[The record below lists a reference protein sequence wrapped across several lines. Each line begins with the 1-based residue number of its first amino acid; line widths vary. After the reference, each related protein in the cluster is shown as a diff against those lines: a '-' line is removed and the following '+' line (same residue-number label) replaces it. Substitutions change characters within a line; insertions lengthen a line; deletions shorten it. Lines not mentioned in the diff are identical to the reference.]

1 MSQEQTNRVEQPVP
15 VEENGVS
22 AAPLAAGTPTSDSAP
37 ADQQQMSQEEG
48 TTTGAQ
54 PQPDPKKGSTGRKRT
69 RAKGRLVN
77 AEEVMPRPSLWPL
90 GLAFSLAFVLFGVV
104 SGPIVLGIGIV
115 LLVISGAGW
124 ALERR

>member
-22 AAPLAAGTPTSDSAP
+22 AAPPAAGTPTSDSAP
-37 ADQQQMSQEEG
+37 ADQQQVSQEEG

-54 PQPDPKKGSTGRKRT
+54 PLPKKSSTGRKRT

-104 SGPIVLGIGIV
+104 AGPIVLGIGIV
-115 LLVISGAGW
+115 LLVISGVGW

>member
-1 MSQEQTNRVEQPVP
+1 MSQEQTNRVEQPMP
-15 VEENGVS
+15 VKESDTSV
-22 AAPLAAGTPTSDSAP
+22 APLASGTPTSDSAP
-37 ADQQQMSQEEG
+37 ADQQQVSQEEV
-48 TTTGAQ
+48 TATGAQ
-54 PQPDPKKGSTGRKRT
+54 PKKNPTGRKRA

-90 GLAFSLAFVLFGVV
+90 GMAFSLAFVLFGVV
-104 SGPIVLGIGIV
+104 AGPVVLGIGIV

>member
-15 VEENGVS
+15 VEESGTSV
-22 AAPLAAGTPTSDSAP
+22 APPANGTPTSDSAP
-37 ADQQQMSQEEG
+37 ADQQQVSQEEV
-48 TTTGAQ
+48 TATGVQ
-54 PQPDPKKGSTGRKRT
+54 PKKSPTGRKRA

-90 GLAFSLAFVLFGVV
+90 GMAFSLAFVLFGVV
-104 SGPIVLGIGIV
+104 AGPIVLGIGIV